1 MAYKMLNRKQYNN
14 SLQDW
19 FKKHPLELPYEE
31 GLINNYNS
39 SELSDLFRLL
49 QELKDS
55 EIDPK
60 YFEILKN
67 KVSTLYSP
75 QLAKRIFSVKLPKEV
90 KNDTTKSTSYMHS
103 QYCDALAEYIKDFF
117 VSLAT
122 NKNKKQ
128 SVSNKEFTA
137 LSSIVNKFYPYT
149 FVELAKNPPS
159 NAEFKKQLD
168 FIRNEITNSIDTYY
182 KHSPQSSK
190 DDIYY
195 SGSSLHVVT
204 KNLYKE
210 LSFKLPIRLLKSMSS
225 YKKNLNKEIKNG
237 LSNIV
242 PSQPEK
248 GSSIEDVEKN
258 FSLLSTEEDI
268 VGMTIV
274 LDSVDDTLHFDKD
287 DLKGSDLLEL
297 RKIRK
302 SNIDFSHSMKNFLE
316 DVDNLLDL
324 TEEQYLQ
331 MKIDVLNRLVTTTY
345 DKCSQ
350 EYEAKNT
357 FIDSSAE
364 TVPTS
369 FNKMLHY
376 ALAERENHIE
386 NKDFK
391 KDLSLEDHTNYQTE
405 LLSLLN
411 ELDKRVHDKYQQQVL
426 LLETLKVFDDDLL
439 SEKMQ
444 IERVPNH
451 SNIEIK
457 SAQKKNGY
465 VANYLILYTK
475 DGRRIELQLQ
485 SKARFEIA
493 KRGQADHGK
502 MKPMDISPFFEPTSP
517 DISEKAF
524 CESVKILSDT
534 PIAERN
540 HLLGSLSQKLTLEE
554 RTKKK
559 RLLWAKNN
567 VQLKRVYREEVADPY
582 SESNESK
589 YTSYTL
595 EQYLPIYA
603 EYFAPELIFISSAH
617 SRTNENIT
625 YRKDNSFVESFR
637 EILLKQDTT
646 SCLSEML
653 ISELDTILKNREQ
666 QLNSKVIN
674 TLNCVNALNIP
685 PELLDMLNHS
695 IENCG
700 NEEYK
705 DTWENA
711 IKLLTDLS
719 NTEFSSKEINSVGV
733 AKKEQASKY
742 IDRSDIIKYAE
753 KRNSG
758 QGNNEIGR

>member
-14 SLQDW
+14 YLQDW
-19 FKKHPLELPYEE
+19 FKKYPLELPYEE

-39 SELSDLFRLL
+39 SELSDLFGLF

-75 QLAKRIFSVKLPKEV
+75 QLAKRIFSVKLPKGV
-90 KNDTTKSTSYMHS
+90 KNDTEKSSYYMHS
-103 QYCDALAEYIKDFF
+103 EYFDALAEYIKDFF

-128 SVSNKEFTA
+128 SVSNKEFAA

-168 FIRNEITNSIDTYY
+168 FIRNEITNSTDTYY
-182 KHSPQSSK
+182 KHSTQSSK
-190 DDIYY
+190 DDVYY
-195 SGSSLHVVT
+195 SGSTIHIVT

-210 LSFKLPIRLLKSMSS
+210 LCFKFPIRLLKSMNS
-225 YKKNLNKEIKNG
+225 YKQNLNKEIKNG
-237 LSNIV
+237 LSDIV
-242 PSQPEK
+242 PSKPEK
-248 GSSIEDVEKN
+248 GSSVEDVEKN

-287 DLKGSDLLEL
+287 DLKGSNLLEL

-302 SNIDFSHSMKNFLE
+302 NNISFSHSLRNFLE

-324 TEEQYLQ
+324 NEEQYLQ

-345 DKCSQ
+345 TKCSQ

-357 FIDSSAE
+357 FINSSAE
-364 TVPTS
+364 KVPTS
-369 FNKMLHY
+369 FIKLLHY
-376 ALAERENHIE
+376 ALDERKNHIE

-391 KDLSLEDHTNYQTE
+391 KDLSLGEHTKYQTE

-426 LLETLKVFDDDLL
+426 LLETLKIFDDELL

-444 IERVPNH
+444 LEHIPNH
-451 SNIEIK
+451 SNIKIK

-465 VANYLILYTK
+465 AAYYLILHTK

-485 SKARFEIA
+485 SKIRFEIA
-493 KRGQADHGK
+493 KRGLADHIK
-502 MKPMDISPFFEPTSP
+502 KKPMDISPFFEPTSP

-524 CESVKILSDT
+524 SESFKLLSDT
-534 PIAERN
+534 PISERN
-540 HLLGSLSQKLTLEE
+540 HLLGSLPQKLTLEE
-554 RTKKK
+554 LTKKK
-559 RLLWAKNN
+559 RLLWAEKN
-567 VQLKRVYREEVADPY
+567 VQLKRNYHEEIADPY
-582 SESNESK
+582 SESTEPK

-603 EYFAPELIFISSAH
+603 EYYAPELIFISSAH
-617 SRTNENIT
+617 SRTNENVT
-625 YRKDNSFVESFR
+625 YRKDNSLVESFK

-653 ISELDTILKNREQ
+653 ISKLDTILKTREQ
-666 QLNSKVIN
+666 NLNSKV
-674 TLNCVNALNIP
+674 LNILSSVNDLNIP
-685 PELLDMLNHS
+685 TELLEIISNS
-695 IENCG
+695 VENCD
-700 NEEYK
+700 NDEYK
-705 DTWENA
+705 SAWGKTK
-711 IKLLTDLS
+711 KLLADLS
-719 NTEFSSKEINSVGV
+719 ATTFSSKEINSVGV
-733 AKKEQASKY
+733 AKNEQASKY